1 MKKGCFVSV
10 IIFLTVAVLAIFY
23 IIKFHGED
31 MLEMGKDQ
39 LITFARE
46 KIESDIADLQN
57 GQYADSLKI
66 AVDQYFN
73 DLRKLDV
80 STSLQRVEEFADD
93 IEVIMMD
100 SKIDSAEFDFVI
112 NLLTK
117 YERRKEN

>member
-73 DLRKLDV
+73 DLRELDV